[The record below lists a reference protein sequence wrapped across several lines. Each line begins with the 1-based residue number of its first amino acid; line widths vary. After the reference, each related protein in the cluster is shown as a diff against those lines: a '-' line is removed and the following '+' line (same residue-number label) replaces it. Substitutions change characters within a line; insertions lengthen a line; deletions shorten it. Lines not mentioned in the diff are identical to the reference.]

1 MFCSR
6 ECQQSGDDLDFHFH
20 FHALERVVAFPQRRE
35 SPINKR
41 TNPKLPNT
49 PKYSRITIMSPPDK
63 QDIDSLRDRWTHLYA
78 SYLPALAKAR
88 DPAQNHWPVHLD
100 HCFARIILDNAV
112 GVDKPWTQ
120 AVKSPAVRNMTVE
133 QLHDALALGEKVASG
148 EADLVELDRVSLRL
162 RGKREKKPAGQSE
175 ATGQEK
181 VRVREKRKADGS
193 ISKYFAPT
201 PESPPKS
208 KRVKTEDGEE
218 TTENKNDSSESKHS
232 SPLTA
237 TSTDMAAQI
246 KRIQSSTTLT
256 PFRKQTL
263 TLLCRIPTGR
273 WSTYQAMSDYISAT
287 SHKTCARAVGS
298 AMKNNP
304 FAPEVPCHRIL
315 SSDGSIGGFHGDW
328 GEEGRFAGKKK
339 ELLGEEGVKFDSR
352 GKVKGQVFRDFG
364 G

>member
-1 MFCSR
+1 MS
-6 ECQQSGDDLDFHFH
+6 
-20 FHALERVVAFPQRRE
+20 
-35 SPINKR
+35 SPEEA
-41 TNPKLPNT
+41 
-49 PKYSRITIMSPPDK
+49 
-63 QDIDSLRDRWTHLYA
+63 DIDSLRDRWTHLYA
-78 SYLPALAKAR
+78 SHLPALAKAR

-112 GVDKPWTQ
+112 GIDKPWTQ
-120 AVKSPAVRNMTVE
+120 AIKSPAVRNMNVE

-162 RGKREKKPAGQSE
+162 RGKKEKKAAGGHV
-175 ATGQEK
+175 ATVQEK
-181 VRVREKRKADGS
+181 VRVGEKRKADET

-201 PESPPKS
+201 PESPSKS
-208 KRVKTEDGEE
+208 KRVKTEDE
-218 TTENKNDSSESKHS
+218 TTARKDDDDSNEGKDSA
-232 SPLTA
+232 PLAAKPTN
-237 TSTDMAAQI
+237 MAAQI

-263 TLLCRIPTGR
+263 TLLCRIPAGR
-273 WSTYQAMSDYISAT
+273 WSTYQAMSDYITAT

-298 AMKNNP
+298 AMRNNP

-315 SSDGSIGGFHGDW
+315 SSDGSIGGFKGDW
-328 GEEGRFAGKKK
+328 GAEGKYAVQKR
-339 ELLGEEGVKFDSR
+339 ELLGGEGVRFDSR

>member
-1 MFCSR
+1 
-6 ECQQSGDDLDFHFH
+6 
-20 FHALERVVAFPQRRE
+20 
-35 SPINKR
+35 
-41 TNPKLPNT
+41 
-49 PKYSRITIMSPPDK
+49 MSPTAKD
-63 QDIDSLRDRWTHLYA
+63 DIDSLRVRWNHLYA
-78 SYLPALAKAR
+78 SHLPALAKAR
-88 DPAQNHWPVHLD
+88 DPAQKHWPVHLD

-120 AVKSPAVRNMTVE
+120 ALKSPAVRNMTVE
-133 QLHDALALGEKVASG
+133 QLHHALALGEKVASG

-162 RGKREKKPAGQSE
+162 RGKKEKRTV

-181 VRVREKRKADGS
+181 ERVGAKRKANET

-201 PESPPKS
+201 PESPSKS
-208 KRVKTEDGEE
+208 KRVKAQDEE
-218 TTENKNDSSESKHS
+218 TTESKKDAV
-232 SPLTA
+232 PIT
-237 TSTDMAAQI
+237 TKDTDMAAQI

-256 PFRKQTL
+256 PFRKQTF

-287 SHKTCARAVGS
+287 SHKTCARAVGN
-298 AMKNNP
+298 AMRNNP

-315 SSDGSIGGFHGDW
+315 SSDGSIGGFKGDW
-328 GEEGRFAGKKK
+328 GEEGKYAVQKK

-352 GKVKGQVFRDFG
+352 GKVKGQAFRDFG

>member
-1 MFCSR
+1 
-6 ECQQSGDDLDFHFH
+6 
-20 FHALERVVAFPQRRE
+20 
-35 SPINKR
+35 
-41 TNPKLPNT
+41 
-49 PKYSRITIMSPPDK
+49 MSPTEK
-63 QDIDSLRDRWTHLYA
+63 EDIDSLRDRWTHLYA
-78 SYLPALAKAR
+78 SHLPALAKAR

-120 AVKSPAVRNMTVE
+120 AVKSPAVRNMTVQ

-148 EADLVELDRVSLRL
+148 EADLVELDRASLRL
-162 RGKREKKPAGQSE
+162 RGKKEKKAVAV
-175 ATGQEK
+175 ATMGQEK
-181 VRVREKRKADGS
+181 GRVGEKKRKADET

-201 PESPPKS
+201 PESPSKT
-208 KRVKTEDGEE
+208 KRVRTEDDEE
-218 TTENKNDSSESKHS
+218 TAKRKNEDDDDSSESKDS
-232 SPLTA
+232 APLKNKDH
-237 TSTDMAAQI
+237 DMAAQI

-263 TLLCRIPTGR
+263 TLLCRIPPGR
-273 WSTYQAMSDYISAT
+273 WSTYQAMSDYITAT

-298 AMKNNP
+298 AMRNNP